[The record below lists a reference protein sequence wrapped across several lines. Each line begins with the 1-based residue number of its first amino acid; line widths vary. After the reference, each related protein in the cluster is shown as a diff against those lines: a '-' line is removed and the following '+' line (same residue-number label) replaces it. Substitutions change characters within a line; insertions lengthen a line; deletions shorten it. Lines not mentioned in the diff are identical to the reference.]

1 MEPMQTR
8 TKRMVSIATALL
20 VIFLAVFVWL
30 GFRVTQPTGDITT
43 DIFGTAEVRS
53 VFATAE
59 TVTVQRLHWR
69 RDPPQNP
76 HKLENYDR
84 GPSAPV
90 PAGTVQQLRTLFQRT
105 DSFAWNISKS
115 CAPDYGVLFTFHSS
129 QREVQLALCFQCGI
143 LGTYDTGNE
152 VNAEEDFDPIA
163 DKLIQL
169 IKPLFPNDSDIQ
181 SLK

>member
-1 MEPMQTR
+1 MQTR
-8 TKRMVSIATALL
+8 TKRIISIAAALL
-20 VIFLAVFVWL
+20 VIVLAMLLWL

-53 VFATAE
+53 VFTTAD
-59 TVTVQRLHWR
+59 TVSVQRLHWR
-69 RDPPQNP
+69 HDPPQNP
-76 HKLENYDR
+76 HKLENYDH
-84 GPSAPV
+84 GPSLPV
-90 PAGTVQQLRTLFQRT
+90 PAATVQQLRALFQRT

-143 LGTYDTGNE
+143 FGTYDAGSE

-169 IKPLFPNDSDIQ
+169 IKPLFPNDPDIQ
-181 SLK
+181 RLK

>member
-1 MEPMQTR
+1 MQTR
-8 TKRMVSIATALL
+8 TKRIASIAAVL
-20 VIFLAVFVWL
+20 VTMLGVFIWL

-53 VFATAE
+53 VFTTAD
-59 TVTVQRLHWR
+59 TVSVRRLHWR

-76 HKLENYDR
+76 HKLENYNH

-90 PAGTVQQLRTLFQRT
+90 PAATVQQLRALFQRT

-115 CAPDYGVLFTFHSS
+115 CAPDYGVLVTFHSP
-129 QREVQLALCFQCGI
+129 QREIQLALCFQCGTF
-143 LGTYDTGNE
+143 GTYDAGSE

-163 DKLIQL
+163 DKLVQL
-169 IKPLFPNDSDIQ
+169 IKPLFPNDPEIQ